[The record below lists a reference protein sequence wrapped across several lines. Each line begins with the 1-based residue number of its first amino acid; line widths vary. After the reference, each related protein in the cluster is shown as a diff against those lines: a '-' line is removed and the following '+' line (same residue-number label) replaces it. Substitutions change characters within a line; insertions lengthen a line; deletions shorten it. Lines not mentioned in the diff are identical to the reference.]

1 MTPPVRKRARHTAAM
16 RMRTPLLLACLA
28 LALPTAARE
37 DAADPVA
44 RLRIEPSAAGYE
56 AWADNLLAGP
66 IEVRLDMASGPAPAS
81 QPTLPAR
88 ASVPAGGSTLVALLQ
103 APAGREG
110 WLRLR
115 LRGIPGSANAR
126 PQDVAYR
133 LPVAAAEACIDQG
146 FEGGF
151 SHSDTANRY
160 AIDFAVPEGT
170 PVLAAR
176 AGVVM
181 QVRDGFEHGGL
192 DRNRDIDRANLV
204 RILHDDGST
213 ALYAHLAKDGARVRA
228 GQRAAA
234 GQVIGLSGNTG
245 YSSGPHLHFAVQVN
259 RDQQLEAIP
268 FRMPGAVP
276 APDQAAWSSSSEGS
290 TSSRHCGS
298 LSSMPTARR

>member
-1 MTPPVRKRARHTAAM
+1 MTMPAQKRAHTAAM
-16 RMRTPLLLACLA
+16 RMPLLLACLA
-28 LALPTAARE
+28 LALPTAAR
-37 DAADPVA
+37 DAAVDPVA
-44 RLRIEPSAAGYE
+44 RLRIEPGTTGYQ

-66 IEVRLDMASGPAPAS
+66 IEVRLDVASGPVPAS
-81 QPTLPAR
+81 QPALPAR

-103 APAGREG
+103 APAEGEG

-126 PQDVAYR
+126 PRDVAYR
-133 LPVAAAEACIDQG
+133 LPVEATASCIEQG

-151 SHSDTANRY
+151 SHRDAANRY
-160 AIDFAVPEGT
+160 ALDFAVPEGT

-181 QVRDGFEHGGL
+181 QVRDGFRQGGL
-192 DRNRDIDRANLV
+192 NRAHDLDRANLI
-204 RILHDDGST
+204 RILHDDGSM
-213 ALYAHLAKDGARVRA
+213 ALYAHLAPGGAQVRPGQRVMA
-228 GQRAAA
+228 GQM
-234 GQVIGLSGNTG
+234 IGLSGNTG

-276 APDQAAWSSSSEGS
+276 AQDQTARSSSSEGS
-290 TSSRHCGS
+290 TSSRHCGNR
-298 LSSMPTARR
+298 SSMPTARR

>member
-1 MTPPVRKRARHTAAM
+1 MTMPVEKRPRHTWAM
-16 RMRTPLLLACLA
+16 RMRTPLLLASLI
-28 LALPTAARE
+28 LALPTAAR
-37 DAADPVA
+37 DDTANPVA
-44 RLRIEPSAAGYE
+44 RLRIEPGAAGYE

-66 IEVRLDMASGPAPAS
+66 IEVRLDVASGPAPAS
-81 QPTLPAR
+81 QPALPAR

-133 LPVAAAEACIDQG
+133 LPLAAVEACVDQG

-151 SHSDTANRY
+151 SHRDVANRY

-181 QVRDGFEHGGL
+181 QVRDGFDRGGL
-192 DRNRDIDRANLV
+192 DRARDIDRANLV
-204 RILHDDGST
+204 RILHDDGSM
-213 ALYAHLAKDGARVRA
+213 ALYAHLAKGGARVRP
-228 GQRAAA
+228 GQRVAA
-234 GQVIGLSGNTG
+234 GQVIGMSGNTG

-268 FRMPGAVP
+268 FRMPGVVP
-276 APDQAAWSSSSEGS
+276 APGQAAWSSSSDGS

>member
-1 MTPPVRKRARHTAAM
+1 M

-28 LALPTAARE
+28 LALPTAARD

-66 IEVRLDMASGPAPAS
+66 IEVRLDMAGGPAPAS
-81 QPTLPAR
+81 QPALPAR
-88 ASVPAGGSTLVALLQ
+88 ASIPAGGSTLVALLQ

-126 PQDVAYR
+126 PQDVAYGR
-133 LPVAAAEACIDQG
+133 PVAVAEACIDQG

-151 SHSDTANRY
+151 SHRDAANRY

-181 QVRDGFEHGGL
+181 QVRDRFDHGGL
-192 DRNRDIDRANLV
+192 DRSRDLDRANLV
-204 RILHDDGST
+204 RILHDDGSM
-213 ALYAHLAKDGARVRA
+213 ALYAHLAKDGARVRPGA
-228 GQRAAA
+228 RVAA
-234 GQVIGLSGNTG
+234 GQVIGVSGNTG
-245 YSSGPHLHFAVQVN
+245 YSSGPTCISPC
-259 RDQQLEAIP
+259 R
-268 FRMPGAVP
+268 
-276 APDQAAWSSSSEGS
+276 
-290 TSSRHCGS
+290 
-298 LSSMPTARR
+298 